1 MTDQEVLKQL
11 VDNVLP
17 LLIERVKHCE
27 QSCHE
32 TSQSVSE
39 LHGQLGALRDHIY
52 DDSARVAALSDR
64 VTVLE
69 AASAPKKRGPR
80 KKKGEPEPEVDI
92 EQVPEAQP
100 GASDDPLDIT
110 PDELDFLD
118 TVYRQVG
125 DDVEAAVSA
134 YGVDRDHYARY
145 VQACKQ

>member
-17 LLIERVKHCE
+17 LLIDRVKHCE

-39 LHGQLGALRDHIY
+39 LHGQLGALREHIY
-52 DDSARVAALSDR
+52 DDAARVAALSDR

-69 AASAPKKRGPR
+69 AASTPKKRGPR
-80 KKKGEPEPEVDI
+80 KKKAEPEPEVVL

-100 GASDDPLDIT
+100 GATDDPLDMTI
-110 PDELDFLD
+110 DELDFLD

-125 DDVEAAVSA
+125 GDVDAAVNVF
-134 YGVDRDHYARY
+134 GVDRDNYARY
-145 VQACKQ
+145 VRACK

>member
-27 QSCHE
+27 QSCQE
-32 TSQSVSE
+32 TAQSVSI

-52 DDSARVAALSDR
+52 DDSARVAALTDK
-64 VTVLE
+64 VTALE
-69 AASAPKKRGPR
+69 SVSVPKKRGPR
-80 KKKGEPEPEVDI
+80 KKKAEPEPEVDL

-100 GASDDPLDIT
+100 GATDDPLDMTI
-110 PDELDFLD
+110 DELDFLD

-125 DDVEAAVSA
+125 GDVDAAVNVF
-134 YGVDRDHYARY
+134 GVDRDNYARY
-145 VQACKQ
+145 VQACK